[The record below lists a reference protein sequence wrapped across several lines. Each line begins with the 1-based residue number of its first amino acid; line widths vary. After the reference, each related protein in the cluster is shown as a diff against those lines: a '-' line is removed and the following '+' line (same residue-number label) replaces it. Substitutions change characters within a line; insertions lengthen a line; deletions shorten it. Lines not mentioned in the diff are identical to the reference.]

1 MMGWIS
7 FIVGTL
13 LGSVMGVVL
22 MCLLQINRQ
31 HGDPY
36 RED

>member
-1 MMGWIS
+1 MGWIS
-7 FIVGTL
+7 FTVGTL
-13 LGSVMGVVL
+13 LGNVMGVVL

-31 HGDPY
+31 YDDQH